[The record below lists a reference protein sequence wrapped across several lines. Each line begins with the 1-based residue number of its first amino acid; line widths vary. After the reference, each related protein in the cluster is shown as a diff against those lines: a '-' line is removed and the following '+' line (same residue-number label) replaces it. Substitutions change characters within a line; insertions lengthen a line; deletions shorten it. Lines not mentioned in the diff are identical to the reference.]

1 MWKLIIGTLALVFSA
16 SISEGGRFSD
26 SKYFDNKLDEIQGA
40 IDDTVKAGLDLRVME
55 GSLQRIVAAS
65 SYFFRTE
72 SATEYAVDA
81 ENYINGWIATDSNW
95 ELGQKNR
102 DCATVCDKEKNGAQ
116 CDNSKMSLL
125 TTEEL
130 VKSVFLPY
138 GCKIMEKREGSGT
151 PFTGNPAGTCVFFEE
166 SNCDGEAVKD
176 QRNLCYCG

>member
-1 MWKLIIGTLALVFSA
+1 MWKLIIGALALVFSA

-81 ENYINGWIATDSNW
+81 ENYINGWIATGLVFGF
-95 ELGQKNR
+95 ELIFYKIFK
-102 DCATVCDKEKNGAQ
+102 CHCYTFHEKFV
-116 CDNSKMSLL
+116 D
-125 TTEEL
+125 
-130 VKSVFLPY
+130 
-138 GCKIMEKREGSGT
+138 
-151 PFTGNPAGTCVFFEE
+151 
-166 SNCDGEAVKD
+166 
-176 QRNLCYCG
+176 